1 MSVES
6 WQPWRAPDC
15 KVCGK
20 PLHEHEYSQ
29 GQWEA
34 GEDWS
39 GHVYEPIADHT
50 ADHKAAAAAS
60 LLLAALRM
68 RCGGCHRHLP
78 IVDGYF
84 DGDRWHDDGTSR
96 MRCMLS
102 ESARAAIAAA
112 EAAGVT
118 S

>member
-1 MSVES
+1 
-6 WQPWRAPDC
+6 
-15 KVCGK
+15 
-20 PLHEHEYSQ
+20 
-29 GQWEA
+29 
-34 GEDWS
+34 
-39 GHVYEPIADHT
+39 
-50 ADHKAAAAAS
+50 
-60 LLLAALRM
+60 M